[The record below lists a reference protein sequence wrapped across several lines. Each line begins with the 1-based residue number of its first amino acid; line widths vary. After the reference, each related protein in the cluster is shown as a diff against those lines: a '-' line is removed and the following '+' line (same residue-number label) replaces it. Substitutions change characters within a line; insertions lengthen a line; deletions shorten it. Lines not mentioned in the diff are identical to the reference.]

1 MKGLFWILA
10 LFAAAVGLTLAARY
24 NTGYVLLVQPPYRI
38 ELSLNLF
45 LLLLAAGFA
54 LGYGLVRLA
63 LLTLRLPVQVREFRL
78 RRAREA
84 ARQLMLSGLKAFFE
98 GRYAKAE
105 RAAAGAL
112 EAGESPAIN
121 AAVAA
126 RAAHELRAFDKRD
139 GYLSKLEQAAPEE
152 KVIRLMAQAEFLL
165 DERSFEEALKLLER
179 LRKEDAR
186 QHTAALRLELKAQ
199 QQAKNWDAVLDLV
212 EQLKQRDAFDATLV
226 DQLKRNAHRENLK
239 RKALSGEA
247 LRTYWQKL
255 PAQYR
260 KEPRIAAVA
269 AQAFFSLGDCA
280 EAQEIIEQALEA
292 QWDTELAALYADC
305 AGGDATR
312 QIERAERWLAHHP
325 QDAAL
330 LLMLG
335 RLCARQGLWGKAQ
348 SFAEASLSLEPTCTA
363 HLLLADL
370 HEKADRPEAA
380 QRHYRESLEL
390 ALAQLKE
397 VTGGRRRTAC

>member
-10 LFAAAVGLTLAARY
+10 LFAAAVGLPLAARY
-24 NTGYVLLVQPPYRI
+24 NTGYVLLVPPPYRI
-38 ELSLNLF
+38 ELSLSLF

-152 KVIRLMAQAEFLL
+152 KVIQLMAQAEFLL
-165 DERSFEEALKLLER
+165 DQRSFEEALKLLER
-179 LRKEDAR
+179 LRKRTPAHGGPAASSRPATGEELGCGAGPGGAVEAAR
-186 QHTAALRLELKAQ
+186 CLRRYSGGSVEAQRPPGKLEAQ
-199 QQAKNWDAVLDLV
+199 GV
-212 EQLKQRDAFDATLV
+212 ERRGA
-226 DQLKRNAHRENLK
+226 
-239 RKALSGEA
+239 
-247 LRTYWQKL
+247 RTYWQRL

-260 KEPRIAAVA
+260 KEPRIAA
-269 AQAFFSLGDCA
+269 S
-280 EAQEIIEQALEA
+280 
-292 QWDTELAALYADC
+292 
-305 AGGDATR
+305 
-312 QIERAERWLAHHP
+312 
-325 QDAAL
+325 
-330 LLMLG
+330 
-335 RLCARQGLWGKAQ
+335 
-348 SFAEASLSLEPTCTA
+348 
-363 HLLLADL
+363 
-370 HEKADRPEAA
+370 
-380 QRHYRESLEL
+380 
-390 ALAQLKE
+390 
-397 VTGGRRRTAC
+397 GGRRSFPGGLR